1 MMMLV
6 SHMKLMGSF
15 STVFKSMI
23 SLPNDPKSA
32 RADQPIDIDLKAVVF
47 ERFIN
52 IISVTMPLPMI
63 NVLKFDD
70 CRDMLTFAEQYE
82 FDVLFFKIRNRM
94 FDLTKEK
101 GNSALLFLFASD
113 RNDYQMGRVALFK
126 IDIVELRARF
136 PTQSASGNSFPE
148 KVSQYLDKLR
158 PEWRQQLK
166 IRLFDHLLTLD
177 SSTVYKWSS
186 VAGDFS
192 KPMPA
197 PKRKL
202 R

>member
-1 MMMLV
+1 MM
-6 SHMKLMGSF
+6 
-15 STVFKSMI
+15 
-23 SLPNDPKSA
+23 SLPIDPKSA
-32 RADQPIDIDLKAVVF
+32 KADQPINIDLKALVF

-63 NVLKFDD
+63 NVLSFDD
-70 CRDMLTFAEQYE
+70 CRDMLKFAEQYE

-94 FDLTKEK
+94 YDLTKEK
-101 GNSALLFLFASD
+101 GNSAILFLIASD
-113 RNDYQMGRVALFK
+113 RDDYQMGRVALSK
-126 IDIVELRARF
+126 IDIAELRAHF
-136 PTQSASGNSFPE
+136 STQSASPNSFPE

-166 IRLFDHLLTLD
+166 IRLFDYLLTLD

-192 KPMPA
+192 KPMSA